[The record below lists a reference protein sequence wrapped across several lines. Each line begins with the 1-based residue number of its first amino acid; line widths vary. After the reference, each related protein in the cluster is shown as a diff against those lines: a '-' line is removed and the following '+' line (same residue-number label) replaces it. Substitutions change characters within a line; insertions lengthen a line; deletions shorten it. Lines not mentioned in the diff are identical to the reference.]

1 MVLMAVKDKPVY
13 SNSPYRF
20 ISALGFLLVVS
31 IGLLLIRIVASDSV
45 RYGFLPWN
53 LTLAIV
59 PALLSWW
66 LVVRI
71 RVHGWLKW
79 QQIALTVLWLAFL
92 PNSFYIIT
100 DLIHLR
106 VNYEADLLFDITLL
120 MSAILAGLT
129 FGYLS
134 VYTVHRELRNR
145 VSERTAYAIVSVI
158 FLAVSFAICLGRYT
172 RWNSWDIVLQPAGL
186 LFDVSDRLINPDAHL
201 VTYQTTLILCILLV
215 SMYAV
220 IYEAARFLRTAK

>member
-1 MVLMAVKDKPVY
+1 MAIKDKPVY
-13 SNSPYRF
+13 SNSPYRL
-20 ISALGFLLVVS
+20 ISALGLLLGAS
-31 IGLLLIRIVASDSV
+31 IGLLLIRILVSDSV

-53 LTLAIV
+53 LTLAVV

-66 LVVRI
+66 LVTRVRAY
-71 RVHGWLKW
+71 GWLRW
-79 QQIALTVLWLAFL
+79 QQIILTVLWLAFL

-120 MSAILAGLT
+120 MSAILAGLI

-145 VSERTAYAIVSVI
+145 LSERVSYVI
-158 FLAVSFAICLGRYT
+158 IGTILLAASFAICLGRYT
-172 RWNSWDIVLQPAGL
+172 RWNSWDILLQPAGL

-201 VTYQTTLILCILLV
+201 VTYQTTLILWILLV
-215 SMYAV
+215 TVYAV
-220 IYEAARFLRTAK
+220 IYEAARFLRGSK